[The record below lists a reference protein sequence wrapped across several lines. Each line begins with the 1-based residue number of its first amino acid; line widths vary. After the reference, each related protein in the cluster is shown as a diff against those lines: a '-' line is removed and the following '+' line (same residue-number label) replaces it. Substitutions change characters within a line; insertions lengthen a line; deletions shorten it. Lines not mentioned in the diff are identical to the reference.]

1 MRAVPMTI
9 VLASLVSACAPN
21 VKVKRV
27 QEAPSLPADCTPTVF
42 ELRDVTPTDVEL
54 IAQIATSD
62 SGGTAGG
69 GKCSQG
75 VIRELLRQDACA
87 VGADAIKITAESF
100 PRLFGSGCYKAKADL
115 YRFVR
120 RVAPPRAPAAA
131 PADKIT
137 RIKELQKLRDE
148 GAITDAEFQRL
159 KQDVLREP

>member
-1 MRAVPMTI
+1 MLMSI
-9 VLASLVSACAPN
+9 VLAALLSACEPN
-21 VKVKRV
+21 VKVKRI
-27 QEAPSLPADCTPTVF
+27 QDAPALAADCTPTVF

-54 IAQIATSD
+54 LAQIATSD

-69 GKCSQG
+69 SACSQH
-75 VIRELLRQDACA
+75 VIRELLRQNACA

-120 RVAPPRAPAAA
+120 RAAPAPRAPAVA
-131 PADKIT
+131 PRADKIT

-159 KQDVLREP
+159 KQDILREP